1 MTDEENFA
9 VQANLNF
16 ILGAKTYDTYFQGFR
31 CAELSEGV
39 VTAYARSEYMAG
51 VIGAEYS
58 AIVAEA
64 INNVIGQRVT
74 IVLVLPCRKPPSKT
88 SPQL

>member
-1 MTDEENFA
+1 MPVLTDEENLA
-9 VQANLNF
+9 VQAKLNF

-31 CAELSEGV
+31 CADWSDGI

-51 VIGAEYS
+51 VIGAKYS
-58 AIVAEA
+58 ALIAEA

-74 IVLVLPCRKPPSKT
+74 SVLVLPCRKSRRGE
-88 SPQL
+88 